1 MMTFFPQPYEDELL
15 YSILARYHIRSGN
28 ISPKATMKELFG
40 LNTVTSVVD
49 LPSNI
54 DSLIENMP
62 VGAKYTAEEL
72 IFNHT
77 LYPFYSAFLPPER
90 AELVLNSM
98 KEHRG
103 GDIYTRAGIMASSIS
118 SKQYLQFCPE
128 CLKEDR
134 EKYGEFYWHRV
145 HQIPGVMVCPKHKV
159 LLLDSKVLVHSQ
171 NKHEYIPANEENCR
185 GDESTIPDVDKEVG
199 VVTLLKYMNNGVIN
213 KTVLK
218 DLDNLLEELWILSK
232 DAECLLNQRFPTK
245 PMDWFY
251 QQYITKLM
259 GCGMAN
265 INGNVRQKELID
277 DFVSYYDDE
286 FLDIVQSTVN
296 GDNESNWLFMII
308 RKHRKTFHPIRHL
321 LIIRY
326 LGLTLGEVFYK
337 ELEYKPFGESPWPC
351 LNAGADHYLQQVVKD
366 LKVTYGADV
375 KSPIGTFT
383 CSCGFVYA
391 RRGPDTDDDDRYK
404 IGRIKRFG
412 QVWENKLKELVDKR
426 LNLNETAR
434 RLNVDAN
441 TVKKYAKKLGLKVYW
456 ESRTENIEGGAFDN
470 HIVNK
475 EEYTVNPA
483 NHREE
488 WTRLMK
494 QFPEKSK
501 TELRRI
507 NKALYTW
514 LYRNDRDWLNENSP
528 GAVAKPTINN
538 RIDWNERDEEI
549 LRLVQERV
557 ISMLESSLK
566 PERITISRVGKKIG
580 KSALLEKHLDKLPK
594 TKDYLYSVVETMD
607 GFQIRRIK
615 WAIGELEKEGVPI
628 MKSILFRKAGI
639 NERYIELIIE
649 RVRGI
654 LIDMGYDENIVL

>member
-54 DSLIENMP
+54 DSLIKNMP
-62 VGAKYTAEEL
+62 IGAKYTAEEL

-128 CLKEDR
+128 CIKEDR

-145 HQIPGVMVCPKHKV
+145 HQIPGVMVCPKHKE

-185 GDESTIPDVDKEVG
+185 VDESTILDVDKEVS
-199 VVTLLKYMNNGVIN
+199 VITLLKYMNNSVIN
-213 KTVLK
+213 ETALK
-218 DLDNLLEELWILSK
+218 DLDAILEKLWILSN
-232 DAECLLNQRFPTK
+232 DAQCLLNQKFSSK

-251 QQYITKLM
+251 HQYINKLM
-259 GCGMAN
+259 EYGMAN

-277 DFVSYYDDE
+277 DFISYYGEE
-286 FLDIVQSTVN
+286 FLDIAQSTVN
-296 GDNESNWLFMII
+296 SDDESNWLCMII

-321 LIIRY
+321 LMIRY

-337 ELEYKPFGESPWPC
+337 ELEYKPFGEGPWPC
-351 LNAGADHYLQQVVKD
+351 LNAGAEHYLQPVVTD

-383 CSCGFVYA
+383 CSCGFVFA
-391 RRGPDTDDDDRYK
+391 RRGPDTSDDDRYK

-412 QVWENKLKELVDKR
+412 QVWENKLKELVNEK
-426 LNLNETAR
+426 LSLNETAR

-441 TVKKYAKKLGLKVYW
+441 TVKKYAKRLGLKVYW
-456 ESRTENIEGGAFDN
+456 ESRAEDIEVDTYDN
-470 HIVNK
+470 YK
-475 EEYTVNPA
+475 EEPDVNHA

-488 WTRLMK
+488 WIKLMK

-501 TELRRI
+501 TELRKM

-528 GAVAKPTINN
+528 DTVAKTTINN

-549 LRLVQERV
+549 LRLVQDV
-557 ISMLESSLK
+557 VFSMLESSIK

-580 KSALLEKHLDKLPK
+580 KLALLEKHLDKLPK
-594 TKDYLYSVVETMD
+594 TKDYLSSVIETID
-607 GFQIRRIK
+607 DFQIRRIK
-615 WAIGELEKEGVPI
+615 WAIKELEKEGVPI
-628 MKSILFRKAGI
+628 MKSRLFRKAGI
-639 NERYIELIIE
+639 NERYIESINE